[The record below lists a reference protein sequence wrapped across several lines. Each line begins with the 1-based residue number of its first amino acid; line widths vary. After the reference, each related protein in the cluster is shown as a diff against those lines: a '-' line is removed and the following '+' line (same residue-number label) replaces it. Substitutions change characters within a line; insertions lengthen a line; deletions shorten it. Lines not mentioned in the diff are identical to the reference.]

1 MKRMIEKSL
10 RQQQLHQ
17 SHSSQRRKGTLE
29 KMTSVISD
37 ESRETDDLV
46 RYSGYNY
53 ELGWANSKTFIK
65 QLAKDNIDPSL
76 LNEELQRHAEN
87 RRRQR

>member
-1 MKRMIEKSL
+1 M
-10 RQQQLHQ
+10 
-17 SHSSQRRKGTLE
+17 LE
-29 KMTSVISD
+29 KLSYLMYAGKYTLIFIL
-37 ESRETDDLV
+37 SRTF
-46 RYSGYNY
+46 RYNY

-87 RRRQR
+87 RRRRR